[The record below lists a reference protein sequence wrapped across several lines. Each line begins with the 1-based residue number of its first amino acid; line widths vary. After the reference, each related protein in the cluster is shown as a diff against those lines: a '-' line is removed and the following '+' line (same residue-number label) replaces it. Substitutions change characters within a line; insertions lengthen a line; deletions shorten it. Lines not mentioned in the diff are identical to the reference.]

1 MPRIFLA
8 ALTLAC
14 VCSPALVGA
23 VPVAEML
30 PAGGNP
36 AHGLAFG
43 LLLLGTL
50 VLAVAVRIA
59 GRARLPVV
67 GILVAALI
75 ALIAGPALAAEV
87 ATVGNTALPL
97 PWGQWLSDLAQA
109 GFNVFLILLPP
120 LAAWAAQAIRRRYIW
135 AGLVLT
141 QTRFEQLAMA
151 LAEHGLSAVKGAVKG
166 KQLNVELG
174 SRVVAA
180 GLGRGAE
187 AVPRIVWEQAGGAEG
202 VAKLILRK
210 LDLDEEA
217 DERNVLGPALAS
229 FEASGAPRSASH

>member
-1 MPRIFLA
+1 MTRKLLLA
-8 ALTLAC
+8 ALALAC
-14 VCSPALVGA
+14 LA
-23 VPVAEML
+23 VS
-30 PAGGNP
+30 
-36 AHGLAFG
+36 
-43 LLLLGTL
+43 L
-50 VLAVAVRIA
+50 VLP
-59 GRARLPVV
+59 L
-67 GILVAALI
+67 AAF
-75 ALIAGPALAAEV
+75 AAEV
-87 ATVGNTALPL
+87 ATVGDTALPL
-97 PWGQWLSDLAQA
+97 PWGQWLGDLAQA
-109 GFNVFLILLPP
+109 AFNVFLIILPP

-141 QTRFEQLAMA
+141 QTRLEQLATA

-210 LDLDEEA
+210 LDLDEDA
-217 DERNVLGPALAS
+217 DERGVLGPALAS
-229 FEASGAPRSASH
+229 FEASGAPRSAPR

>member
-1 MPRIFLA
+1 LETIMTRFLLA
-8 ALTLAC
+8 ALALAC
-14 VCSPALVGA
+14 LA
-23 VPVAEML
+23 VS
-30 PAGGNP
+30 
-36 AHGLAFG
+36 
-43 LLLLGTL
+43 L
-50 VLAVAVRIA
+50 VLPLAAFAAEAVAS
-59 GRARLPVV
+59 
-67 GILVAALI
+67 
-75 ALIAGPALAAEV
+75 
-87 ATVGNTALPL
+87 NTALPL
-97 PWGQWLSDLAQA
+97 PWGQWLGDLAQA

-120 LAAWAAQAIRRRYIW
+120 LAAWAAQAIRKRYIW

-141 QTRFEQLAMA
+141 QTRLEQLATA

-187 AVPRIVWEQAGGAEG
+187 AVPRLVWEQAGGAEG